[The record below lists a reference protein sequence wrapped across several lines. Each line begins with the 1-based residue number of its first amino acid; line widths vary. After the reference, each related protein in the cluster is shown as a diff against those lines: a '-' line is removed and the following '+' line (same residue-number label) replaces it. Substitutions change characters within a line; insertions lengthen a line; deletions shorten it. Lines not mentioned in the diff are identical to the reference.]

1 MERIETLIQKL
12 QHQLSNNASNAQLLS
27 TAELLVVEL
36 RTPVNTSV
44 QKVSVQMP
52 YVFVSVAEK
61 VEAVENI
68 EVVESKVKVEYLEKF
83 SEIKPVE
90 VVEAVETLASP
101 IVAVEDID
109 ANINLEKQPLQN
121 KEETIVDAPKTTLL
135 QKPTQIL
142 ANALEEFFP
151 SKGKINFN
159 EMLETLPTFSSQA
172 TASKQVFELN
182 DVMLE
187 NEESLNDVFK
197 TPVVEV
203 AQAIKEAPVKDLRK
217 AIGVNDKYLFI
228 NELFKGDEAMY
239 DKCIKTINSFSVYP
253 EAETWI
259 RRELLVKMGWDEKG
273 IATKQFY
280 NIVMRRFS

>member
-1 MERIETLIQKL
+1 MERIETLIQNL
-12 QHQLSNNASNAQLLS
+12 QHQLSNNASNAQLLT

-36 RTPVNTSV
+36 RTPANTFI

-52 YVFVSVAEK
+52 YVFVSDSEKVKANTNIVVDETKIEAEHFEKISELKTAEAIEAVEK
-61 VEAVENI
+61 VELP
-68 EVVESKVKVEYLEKF
+68 VVIF
-83 SEIKPVE
+83 
-90 VVEAVETLASP
+90 
-101 IVAVEDID
+101 EDVD
-109 ANINLEKQPLQN
+109 TNLENQPS
-121 KEETIVDAPKTTLL
+121 KTIEEPVLEVPRTALL

-159 EMLETLPTFSSQA
+159 EMLETLPTFSTQT

>member
-1 MERIETLIQKL
+1 MERIETLIQNL
-12 QHQLSNNASNAQLLS
+12 QHQLSNNASNAQLLT

-36 RTPVNTSV
+36 RTPANTFI

-52 YVFVSVAEK
+52 YVFVSDSEKVKTNTNIVVDETKIEAEHFEKISELKTAEAIEAVEK
-61 VEAVENI
+61 VELP
-68 EVVESKVKVEYLEKF
+68 VVIF
-83 SEIKPVE
+83 
-90 VVEAVETLASP
+90 
-101 IVAVEDID
+101 EDVD
-109 ANINLEKQPLQN
+109 TNLENQPA
-121 KEETIVDAPKTTLL
+121 KTIEEPVLEVPRTALL

-159 EMLETLPTFSSQA
+159 EMLETLPTFSTQT

>member
-1 MERIETLIQKL
+1 MKCRLCSKQYTPVISFGQMPIANAFLNQEQFNQEYFFELATAFCPTCKMFQLIDQPDPKMMFHDHYAFFSSTSKKMAEHFEKISEL
-12 QHQLSNNASNAQLLS
+12 K
-27 TAELLVVEL
+27 TAEAIEA
-36 RTPVNTSV
+36 
-44 QKVSVQMP
+44 
-52 YVFVSVAEK
+52 FEK
-61 VEAVENI
+61 VELP
-68 EVVESKVKVEYLEKF
+68 VVVF
-83 SEIKPVE
+83 
-90 VVEAVETLASP
+90 
-101 IVAVEDID
+101 EDVD
-109 ANINLEKQPLQN
+109 TNLENQPS
-121 KEETIVDAPKTTLL
+121 KTIEEPVLEVPRTALL

-159 EMLETLPTFSSQA
+159 EMLETLPTFSTQT

>member
-1 MERIETLIQKL
+1 MERIETLIQNL
-12 QHQLSNNASNAQLLS
+12 QHQLSNNASNAQLLT

-36 RTPVNTSV
+36 RTPANTFI

-52 YVFVSVAEK
+52 YVFVSDSKKVKTNTNIVVDETKIEAEYFEKISELKTGEAIEAVEK
-61 VEAVENI
+61 VELP
-68 EVVESKVKVEYLEKF
+68 VVVF
-83 SEIKPVE
+83 
-90 VVEAVETLASP
+90 
-101 IVAVEDID
+101 EDVD
-109 ANINLEKQPLQN
+109 TNLENQPA
-121 KEETIVDAPKTTLL
+121 KTIEEPVLEVPRTALL

-159 EMLETLPTFSSQA
+159 EMLETLPTFSTQT

>member
-1 MERIETLIQKL
+1 MERIETLIQNL
-12 QHQLSNNASNAQLLS
+12 QHQLSNNASNAQLLT

-36 RTPVNTSV
+36 RTPANTFI

-52 YVFVSVAEK
+52 YVFVSDSEKVKTNTNIVVDETKIEAEHFEKISELKTAEAIEAVEK
-61 VEAVENI
+61 VELP
-68 EVVESKVKVEYLEKF
+68 VVIF
-83 SEIKPVE
+83 
-90 VVEAVETLASP
+90 
-101 IVAVEDID
+101 EDVD
-109 ANINLEKQPLQN
+109 TNLENQPS
-121 KEETIVDAPKTTLL
+121 KTVEEPVLEVPRTALL

-159 EMLETLPTFSSQA
+159 EMLETLPTFSTQT

>member
-1 MERIETLIQKL
+1 MERIETLIQNL
-12 QHQLSNNASNAQLLS
+12 QHQLSNNASNAQLLT

-36 RTPVNTSV
+36 RTPANTV
-44 QKVSVQMP
+44 IQKVSVQMP
-52 YVFVSVAEK
+52 YVFVSDSEKVKTNTNIVVDETKIEAEHFEKISELKTAEAIEAFEK
-61 VEAVENI
+61 VELP
-68 EVVESKVKVEYLEKF
+68 VVVF
-83 SEIKPVE
+83 
-90 VVEAVETLASP
+90 
-101 IVAVEDID
+101 EDVD
-109 ANINLEKQPLQN
+109 TNLENQPS
-121 KEETIVDAPKTTLL
+121 KTIEEPVLEVPRTALL

-159 EMLETLPTFSSQA
+159 EMLETLPTFSTQT

>member
-1 MERIETLIQKL
+1 MERIETLIQNL
-12 QHQLSNNASNAQLLS
+12 QHQLSNNASNAQLLT

-36 RTPVNTSV
+36 RTPANTFI

-52 YVFVSVAEK
+52 YVFVSDSEKVKTNTNIVVDETKIEAEYFEKISELKTAEAIEAVEK
-61 VEAVENI
+61 VELP
-68 EVVESKVKVEYLEKF
+68 VVVF
-83 SEIKPVE
+83 
-90 VVEAVETLASP
+90 
-101 IVAVEDID
+101 EDVD
-109 ANINLEKQPLQN
+109 TNLENQPS
-121 KEETIVDAPKTTLL
+121 KTIEEPVLEVPRTALL

-159 EMLETLPTFSSQA
+159 EMLETLPTFSTQT

>member
-1 MERIETLIQKL
+1 MERIETLIQNL
-12 QHQLSNNASNAQLLS
+12 QHQLSNNASNAQLLT

-36 RTPVNTSV
+36 RTPANTFI

-52 YVFVSVAEK
+52 YVFVSDSEKVKTNTNIVVDETKIEAEHFEKIGELKTAEAIEAVEK
-61 VEAVENI
+61 VELP
-68 EVVESKVKVEYLEKF
+68 VVIF
-83 SEIKPVE
+83 
-90 VVEAVETLASP
+90 
-101 IVAVEDID
+101 EDV
-109 ANINLEKQPLQN
+109 NTNLENQPS
-121 KEETIVDAPKTTLL
+121 KTIEEPVLEVPRTALL

-159 EMLETLPTFSSQA
+159 EMLETLPTFSTQT

>member
-1 MERIETLIQKL
+1 MERIETLIQNL
-12 QHQLSNNASNAQLLS
+12 QHQLSNNASNAQLLT

-36 RTPVNTSV
+36 RTPANTFI

-52 YVFVSVAEK
+52 YVFVSDSEKVKTNTNIVVDETKIEAEYFEKISELKTAEAIEAVEK
-61 VEAVENI
+61 VELP
-68 EVVESKVKVEYLEKF
+68 VVGF
-83 SEIKPVE
+83 
-90 VVEAVETLASP
+90 
-101 IVAVEDID
+101 EDVD
-109 ANINLEKQPLQN
+109 TNLENQPS
-121 KEETIVDAPKTTLL
+121 KTIEEPVLEVPRTALL

-159 EMLETLPTFSSQA
+159 EMLETLPTFSTQT

>member
-1 MERIETLIQKL
+1 MERIETLIQNL
-12 QHQLSNNASNAQLLS
+12 QHQLSNNASNAQLLT

-36 RTPVNTSV
+36 RTPANTFI

-52 YVFVSVAEK
+52 YVFVSDSEKVKTNTNIVVDETKIEAEHFEKISELKTAEAIEAFEK
-61 VEAVENI
+61 VELP
-68 EVVESKVKVEYLEKF
+68 VVVF
-83 SEIKPVE
+83 
-90 VVEAVETLASP
+90 
-101 IVAVEDID
+101 EDVD
-109 ANINLEKQPLQN
+109 TNLENQPS
-121 KEETIVDAPKTTLL
+121 KTIEEPVLEVPRTALL

-159 EMLETLPTFSSQA
+159 EMLETLPTFSTQT